1 MRMMQWWEK
10 DSRPSVSVEDVMRLD
25 GIMKEVRAEFA
36 LRLSLPD
43 PPKILLTT
51 DCFYEEVLRRFYKKK
66 LED

>member
-1 MRMMQWWEK
+1 MRTMQWWEK

-43 PPKILLTT
+43 PPKILLTP
-51 DCFYEEVLRRFYKKK
+51 DCFYEEVLRRFV
-66 LED
+66 ESEGE

>member
-1 MRMMQWWEK
+1 MMQWWEK

-43 PPKILLTT
+43 PPKILLTP